1 MNEREMIKRI
11 NDCLNSSWS
20 KKERK
25 KGKSLNVGWDLWR
38 TINAVLPRYRSVGWL
53 VTKNVET
60 DGKERRL
67 FLVFIN
73 PKIL

>member
-1 MNEREMIKRI
+1 MNEREMIKCI
-11 NDCLNSSWS
+11 NRCLNGMWS
-20 KKERK
+20 KEERK
-25 KGKSLNVGWDLWR
+25 KGKTLNVSWDLWR
-38 TINAVLPRYRSVGWL
+38 TINAVLPRYKGVGWL

>member
-1 MNEREMIKRI
+1 MNESEMITWI
-11 NDCLNSSWS
+11 NSRLKASWS

-25 KGKSLNVGWDLWR
+25 SGKTLNVNWRMWR
-38 TINAVLPRYRSVGWL
+38 TINAVLPKYRSIGWL